1 MSEELLHSLGTATVE
16 TLYMTAVAMALV
28 VLAGLPLGVLLVV
41 TDRGGLWERPLLH
54 RALGT
59 LVNVGRSVPFII
71 LMVAIVPLT
80 RLLVGTTIG
89 TTAAIVPLV
98 VAAIPFMG
106 RVVEQSLRE
115 VEPGLV
121 EAAVAMGAT
130 RRRVI
135 FRVLIPEALPSLVR
149 GTALTV
155 ISLLGYSAMAGA
167 VGGGGLG
174 DLAVKYGYMRFRTD
188 VMLGCL
194 VVLLVLVQAVQW
206 LGDRLAHRFD
216 HTTSRPPRASRVAT
230 LFSRRPRALRPG
242 ETRT

>member
-1 MSEELLHSLGTATVE
+1 MPGELTHSLWVVTLE
-16 TLYMTAVAMALV
+16 TLYMTSVATVLV
-28 VLAGLPLGVLLVV
+28 VLAGLPLGVLLVL
-41 TDRGGLWERPLLH
+41 TDRGGLWERPGLH
-54 RALGT
+54 RVLGT
-59 LVNVGRSVPFII
+59 FVNVGRSVPFII

-106 RVVEQSLRE
+106 RVVEQGLRE
-115 VEPGLV
+115 VDSGLV
-121 EAAVAMGAT
+121 EAAIAMGST
-130 RRRVI
+130 HRRVI
-135 FRVLIPEALPSLVR
+135 VRVLLPEALPSLVR
-149 GTALTV
+149 GTALVV

-194 VVLLVLVQAVQW
+194 AVLLALVQLVQW
-206 LGDRLAHRFD
+206 LGDGVASRFD
-216 HTTSRPPRASRVAT
+216 HTSPH
-230 LFSRRPRALRPG
+230 SRRAHD
-242 ETRT
+242 

>member
-1 MSEELLHSLGTATVE
+1 MASALWGQLWVATLE
-16 TLYMTAVAMALV
+16 TLYMTAVAAGLV
-28 VLAGLPLGVLLVV
+28 LVLGLPLGVLLVA
-41 TDRGGLWERPLLH
+41 TDRGGLWPRPHLH
-54 RALGT
+54 RVLGT

-106 RVVEQSLRE
+106 RVVEQALRE

-121 EAAVAMGAT
+121 EAALAMGAT
-130 RRRVI
+130 RRQVVL
-135 FRVLIPEALPSLVR
+135 RVLIPEALPSLVR
-149 GTALTV
+149 GTALMV

-188 VMLGCL
+188 VMIGCL
-194 VVLLVLVQAVQW
+194 VVLLVLVQGLQW
-206 LGDRLAHRFD
+206 LGDRLARRFD
-216 HTTSRPPRASRVAT
+216 HAGARTSDTSHP
-230 LFSRRPRALRPG
+230 
-242 ETRT
+242 

>member
-1 MSEELLHSLGTATVE
+1 MPSELVASLWIATVE
-16 TLYMTAVAMALV
+16 TLYMASVSAILV
-28 VLAGLPLGVLLVV
+28 VLAGLPLGVLLVI
-41 TDRGGLWERPLLH
+41 TDRGGLWERPLLN
-54 RALGT
+54 RSLGT

-115 VEPGLV
+115 VDPGLL
-121 EAAVAMGAT
+121 EAAVAMGST
-130 RRRVI
+130 HRQVI
-135 FRVLIPEALPSLVR
+135 LRVLLPEALPSLVR
-149 GTALTV
+149 GTALMV
-155 ISLLGYSAMAGA
+155 ISVLGYSAMAGA

-194 VVLLVLVQAVQW
+194 VVLLVLVQGVQL
-206 LGDRLAHRFD
+206 LGDRLASRLD
-216 HTTSRPPRASRVAT
+216 RTSPRGAGARD
-230 LFSRRPRALRPG
+230 
-242 ETRT
+242 

>member
-1 MSEELLHSLGTATVE
+1 MSSELLSSLWKATVE
-16 TLYMTAVAMALV
+16 TLYMSSVAAVLV
-28 VLAGLPLGVLLVV
+28 LWVGIPLGVLLAIA
-41 TDRGGLWERPLLH
+41 DRGGLWERPLLH
-54 RALGT
+54 RVLGT

-115 VEPGLV
+115 VDPGLV
-121 EAAVAMGAT
+121 EAAVAMGST
-130 RRRVI
+130 HRQVI
-135 FRVLIPEALPSLVR
+135 LRVLIPEALPSLVR
-149 GTALTV
+149 GTALMI

-194 VVLLVLVQAVQW
+194 VVLLVLVQLVQW
-206 LGDRLAHRFD
+206 LGDRLAARFD
-216 HTTSRPPRASRVAT
+216 RTTFRSSRT
-230 LFSRRPRALRPG
+230 QD
-242 ETRT
+242 

>member
-1 MSEELLHSLGTATVE
+1 MTSELAASLWTATVE
-16 TLYMTAVAMALV
+16 TLYMTSVSAILV
-28 VLAGLPLGVLLVV
+28 LVAGLPLGVLLVI

-98 VAAIPFMG
+98 VAAIPFLG

-115 VEPGLV
+115 VDPGLV
-121 EAAVAMGAT
+121 EAAVAMGST
-130 RRRVI
+130 HRQVI
-135 FRVLIPEALPSLVR
+135 LRVLLPEALPSLVR
-149 GTALTV
+149 GAALMV
-155 ISLLGYSAMAGA
+155 ISLLGTSAMAGA

-194 VVLLVLVQAVQW
+194 VVLLVLVQGVQL
-206 LGDRLAHRFD
+206 LGDRLASRFD
-216 HTTSRPPRASRVAT
+216 RTS
-230 LFSRRPRALRPG
+230 
-242 ETRT
+242 TRGAGARD

>member
-1 MSEELLHSLGTATVE
+1 MDSQLPRLLGVATGE
-16 TLYMTAVAMALV
+16 TLYMTSVAAALV
-28 VLAGLPLGVLLVV
+28 LLAGLPLGVLLVV
-41 TDRGGLWERPLLH
+41 TDRGGLWERPALN
-54 RALGT
+54 RVLGT

-115 VEPGLV
+115 VDAGLV
-121 EAAVAMGAT
+121 EAAIAMGST
-130 RRRVI
+130 HRRIV
-135 FRVLIPEALPSLVR
+135 FHVLIPEALPSLVR
-149 GTALTV
+149 GTALV
-155 ISLLGYSAMAGA
+155 IISLLGYSAMAGA

-194 VVLLVLVQAVQW
+194 VVLLVLVQLVQW
-206 LGDRLAHRFD
+206 LGDALASRFD
-216 HTTSRPPRASRVAT
+216 HTGARSSR
-230 LFSRRPRALRPG
+230 
-242 ETRT
+242 

>member
-1 MSEELLHSLGTATVE
+1 MNDTGELLEALWVATVE
-16 TLYMTAVAMALV
+16 TLYMTSVSAVMVL
-28 VLAGLPLGVLLVV
+28 LAGLPLGVLLVI
-41 TDRGGLWERPLLH
+41 TDRGGLWERPLLS
-54 RALGT
+54 RSLGT

-121 EAAVAMGAT
+121 EAAVAMGST
-130 RRRVI
+130 HRQVI
-135 FRVLIPEALPSLVR
+135 LRVLLPEALPSLVR
-149 GTALTV
+149 GAALMV

-194 VVLLVLVQAVQW
+194 LVLLVLVQAVQ
-206 LGDRLAHRFD
+206 LSGDRLASRFD
-216 HTTSRPPRASRVAT
+216 RAGSGGAGAR
-230 LFSRRPRALRPG
+230 S
-242 ETRT
+242 

>member
-1 MSEELLHSLGTATVE
+1 MSSELLHSLWIATGE
-16 TLYMTAVAMALV
+16 TLYMTALSALF
-28 VLAGLPLGVLLVV
+28 VLLLGLPLGVALVL
-41 TDRGGLWERPLLH
+41 TDRGGLAERPALH
-54 RALGT
+54 RVLGT
-59 LVNVGRSVPFII
+59 GVNVGRSVPFII

-106 RVVEQSLRE
+106 RVVEQALRE
-115 VEPGLV
+115 VEHGLV
-121 EAAVAMGAT
+121 EAALAMGST
-130 RRRVI
+130 RRQVVL
-135 FRVLIPEALPSLVR
+135 RVLLPEALPSLVR
-149 GTALTV
+149 GTALML

-194 VVLLVLVQAVQW
+194 AVLLVLVQAVQW
-206 LGDRLAHRFD
+206 LGDRLAARFD
-216 HTTSRPPRASRVAT
+216 RTLTRASGAND
-230 LFSRRPRALRPG
+230 
-242 ETRT
+242 

>member
-1 MSEELLHSLGTATVE
+1 MNAQLLQPLWVATGE
-16 TLYMTAVAMALV
+16 TLYMTAVAAVLV
-28 VLAGLPLGVLLVV
+28 LLAGLPLGVLLVV
-41 TDRGGLWERPLLH
+41 SDRGGLWERPALN
-54 RALGT
+54 RVLGT

-106 RVVEQSLRE
+106 RIVEQSLRE
-115 VEPGLV
+115 VEHGKV
-121 EAAVAMGAT
+121 EAAVAMGST
-130 RRRVI
+130 NRQVI
-135 FRVLIPEALPSLVR
+135 LRVLVPEALPSLIR
-149 GTALTV
+149 GAALMV

-194 VVLLVLVQAVQW
+194 VVLLVLVQLVQL
-206 LGDRLAHRFD
+206 LGDGLASRFD
-216 HTTSRPPRASRVAT
+216 RTAARAPRAG
-230 LFSRRPRALRPG
+230 L
-242 ETRT
+242 

>member
-1 MSEELLHSLGTATVE
+1 MPSELLASLWVATLE
-16 TLYMTAVAMALV
+16 TLYMAAVAAVLV
-28 VLAGLPLGVLLVV
+28 LLAGLPLGVLLVI
-41 TDRGGLWERPLLH
+41 TDRGGLWERPLLN

-115 VEPGLV
+115 VDPGLV
-121 EAAVAMGAT
+121 EAAVAMGST
-130 RRRVI
+130 QRQVI
-135 FRVLIPEALPSLVR
+135 VRVLLPEALPSLVR
-149 GTALTV
+149 GTALMV

-194 VVLLVLVQAVQW
+194 VVLLVLVQAVQR
-206 LGDRLAHRFD
+206 LGDGLAARFD
-216 HTTSRPPRASRVAT
+216 RT
-230 LFSRRPRALRPG
+230 G
-242 ETRT
+242 TRSAGARD

>member
-1 MSEELLHSLGTATVE
+1 MSDELLQSLWVATVE
-16 TLYMTAVAMALV
+16 TLYMTSVAAVLV
-28 VLAGLPLGVLLVV
+28 LLAGLPLGVLLVI
-41 TDRGGLWERPLLH
+41 TDRGGLWERPLLN
-54 RALGT
+54 RVLGT

-115 VEPGLV
+115 VEHGLV
-121 EAAVAMGAT
+121 EAAIAMGST
-130 RRRVI
+130 HRQVI
-135 FRVLIPEALPSLVR
+135 LRVLIPEALPSLIR
-149 GTALTV
+149 GTALMI

-194 VVLLVLVQAVQW
+194 VVLLVLVQLVQFV
-206 LGDRLAHRFD
+206 GDGFAARFN
-216 HTTSRPPRASRVAT
+216 HTASRSV
-230 LFSRRPRALRPG
+230 RARD
-242 ETRT
+242 

>member
-1 MSEELLHSLGTATVE
+1 MSSELLNSLWVATGE
-16 TLYMTAVAMALV
+16 TLYMTSVAAVLV
-28 VLAGLPLGVLLVV
+28 LLAGLPLGVLLAIA
-41 TDRGGLWERPLLH
+41 DEGGLWPRPALH
-54 RALGT
+54 RAVGV

-80 RLLVGTTIG
+80 RLLAGTTIG

-106 RVVEQSLRE
+106 RVVEQALRE
-115 VEPGLV
+115 VDSGKI
-121 EAAVAMGAT
+121 EAAVAMGSTHAQ
-130 RRRVI
+130 VI
-135 FRVLIPEALPSLVR
+135 LRVLIPEARASLIR
-149 GTALTV
+149 GLALMI

-194 VVLLVLVQAVQW
+194 VVLLVLVQLVQW
-206 LGDRLAHRFD
+206 LGDRLAARFER
-216 HTTSRPPRASRVAT
+216 TSS
-230 LFSRRPRALRPG
+230 
-242 ETRT
+242 

>member
-1 MSEELLHSLGTATVE
+1 MTSELAASLWTATVE
-16 TLYMTAVAMALV
+16 TLYMASVSAILV
-28 VLAGLPLGVLLVV
+28 LVAGLPLGVLLVI

-98 VAAIPFMG
+98 VAAIPFLG

-115 VEPGLV
+115 VDPGLV
-121 EAAVAMGAT
+121 EAAVAMGST
-130 RRRVI
+130 HRQVI
-135 FRVLIPEALPSLVR
+135 LRVLLPEALPSLVR
-149 GTALTV
+149 GAALMV
-155 ISLLGYSAMAGA
+155 ISLLGTSAMAGA

-194 VVLLVLVQAVQW
+194 VVLLVLVQGVQL
-206 LGDRLAHRFD
+206 LGDRLASRFD
-216 HTTSRPPRASRVAT
+216 RTS
-230 LFSRRPRALRPG
+230 
-242 ETRT
+242 TRGAGARD

>member
-1 MSEELLHSLGTATVE
+1 MSSELLHSLWVATGE
-16 TLYMTAVAMALV
+16 TLYMTALSALF
-28 VLAGLPLGVLLVV
+28 VLLLGLPLGVALVL
-41 TDRGGLWERPLLH
+41 TDRGGLAERPALH
-54 RALGT
+54 RVLGT
-59 LVNVGRSVPFII
+59 GVNVGRSVPFII

-106 RVVEQSLRE
+106 RVVEQALRE
-115 VEPGLV
+115 VEHGLV
-121 EAAVAMGAT
+121 EAALAMGST
-130 RRRVI
+130 RRQVVL
-135 FRVLIPEALPSLVR
+135 RVLLPEALPSLVR
-149 GTALTV
+149 GTALML

-194 VVLLVLVQAVQW
+194 GVLLVLVQAVQL
-206 LGDRLAHRFD
+206 LGDRLAARFD
-216 HTTSRPPRASRVAT
+216 RTLTRASGAND
-230 LFSRRPRALRPG
+230 
-242 ETRT
+242 

>member
-1 MSEELLHSLGTATVE
+1 MSEELLRQLWVATLE
-16 TLYMTAVAMALV
+16 TLYMTSAAAVLV
-28 VLAGLPLGVLLVV
+28 LVGGLPLGVLLVV
-41 TDRGGLWERPLLH
+41 TDRGGLWERPVLA
-54 RALGT
+54 RVLGV

-98 VAAIPFMG
+98 VAAVPFMG

-115 VEPGLV
+115 VDPGLV
-121 EAAVAMGAT
+121 EAALAMGST

-135 FRVLIPEALPSLVR
+135 FRVLIPEALPSLIR
-149 GTALTV
+149 GVALMV

-194 VVLLVLVQAVQW
+194 VVLLVLVQLVQFV
-206 LGDRLAHRFD
+206 GDGLAAHFNRAA
-216 HTTSRPPRASRVAT
+216 PRAGGWSLLRRAT
-230 LFSRRPRALRPG
+230 RRLPW
-242 ETRT
+242 RTP

>member
-1 MSEELLHSLGTATVE
+1 MSSELLRSLWVATGE
-16 TLYMTAVAMALV
+16 TLYMTSVAAVLV
-28 VLAGLPLGVLLVV
+28 LLAGLPLGVLLVI
-41 TDRGGLWERPLLH
+41 TDRGGLWERPALH
-54 RALGT
+54 RVLGT

-98 VAAIPFMG
+98 VAAIPFRG
-106 RVVEQSLRE
+106 RVVEQGLRE
-115 VEPGLV
+115 VDSGLV

-135 FRVLIPEALPSLVR
+135 LGVLIPEALPSLVR
-149 GTALTV
+149 GTALMV

-194 VVLLVLVQAVQW
+194 VVLLVLVQLVQW
-206 LGDRLAHRFD
+206 LGDGL
-216 HTTSRPPRASRVAT
+216 ASR
-230 LFSRRPRALRPG
+230 FERAAS
-242 ETRT
+242 

>member
-1 MSEELLHSLGTATVE
+1 MPSELVASLWTATVE
-16 TLYMTAVAMALV
+16 TLYMASVSAILV
-28 VLAGLPLGVLLVV
+28 LLAGLPLGVLLVI
-41 TDRGGLWERPLLH
+41 TDRGGLWARPLLN
-54 RALGT
+54 RSLGT

-115 VEPGLV
+115 VDPGLV
-121 EAAVAMGAT
+121 EAAVAMGST
-130 RRRVI
+130 HRQVI
-135 FRVLIPEALPSLVR
+135 LRVLLPEALPSLVR
-149 GTALTV
+149 GAALMV

-194 VVLLVLVQAVQW
+194 VVLLALVQGVQL
-206 LGDRLAHRFD
+206 LGDRLASRFD
-216 HTTSRPPRASRVAT
+216 RT
-230 LFSRRPRALRPG
+230 G
-242 ETRT
+242 TRDAGARD

>member
-1 MSEELLHSLGTATVE
+1 MSSELLSSLWKATVE
-16 TLYMTAVAMALV
+16 TLYMSSVAAVLV
-28 VLAGLPLGVLLVV
+28 LWVGIPLGVLLAIA
-41 TDRGGLWERPLLH
+41 DRGGLWERPLLH
-54 RALGT
+54 RVLGT

-115 VEPGLV
+115 VDPGLV
-121 EAAVAMGAT
+121 EAAVAMGST
-130 RRRVI
+130 PRQVI
-135 FRVLIPEALPSLVR
+135 LRVLIPEALPSLVR
-149 GTALTV
+149 GTALMI

-194 VVLLVLVQAVQW
+194 VVLLVLVQLVQW
-206 LGDRLAHRFD
+206 LGDRLAARFD
-216 HTTSRPPRASRVAT
+216 RTTFRSSRT
-230 LFSRRPRALRPG
+230 QD
-242 ETRT
+242 

>member
-1 MSEELLHSLGTATVE
+1 MTSELAASLWTATVE
-16 TLYMTAVAMALV
+16 TLYMTSVSAILV
-28 VLAGLPLGVLLVV
+28 LAAGLPLGVLLVI
-41 TDRGGLWERPLLH
+41 TDRGGLWERPLLQ

-98 VAAIPFMG
+98 VAAIPFLG

-115 VEPGLV
+115 VDPGLV
-121 EAAVAMGAT
+121 EAAVAMGST
-130 RRRVI
+130 HRQVI
-135 FRVLIPEALPSLVR
+135 LRVLLPEALPSLVR
-149 GTALTV
+149 GAALMV
-155 ISLLGYSAMAGA
+155 ISLLGTSAMAGA

-194 VVLLVLVQAVQW
+194 VVLLVLVQGVQL
-206 LGDRLAHRFD
+206 LGDRLASRFD
-216 HTTSRPPRASRVAT
+216 RTS
-230 LFSRRPRALRPG
+230 
-242 ETRT
+242 TRGAGARD

>member
-1 MSEELLHSLGTATVE
+1 MNAQLLQSLWVATGE
-16 TLYMTAVAMALV
+16 TLYMTAVAAVLV
-28 VLAGLPLGVLLVV
+28 LLAGLPLGVLLVV
-41 TDRGGLWERPLLH
+41 SDRGGLWEQPALNRV
-54 RALGT
+54 LGT

-106 RVVEQSLRE
+106 RIVEQSLRE
-115 VEPGLV
+115 VEHGKV
-121 EAAVAMGAT
+121 EAAVAMGST
-130 RRRVI
+130 NRQVI
-135 FRVLIPEALPSLVR
+135 LRVLVPEALPSLIR
-149 GTALTV
+149 GAALMV

-194 VVLLVLVQAVQW
+194 VVLLVLVQLVQL
-206 LGDRLAHRFD
+206 LGDGLASRFD
-216 HTTSRPPRASRVAT
+216 RTAARASRA
-230 LFSRRPRALRPG
+230 G
-242 ETRT
+242 H

>member
-1 MSEELLHSLGTATVE
+1 MPSALVESLWVATVE
-16 TLYMTAVAMALV
+16 TLYMASVSAVLV
-28 VLAGLPLGVLLVV
+28 LVAGLPLGVLLVI
-41 TDRGGLWERPLLH
+41 TDRGGLWERPLLN

-115 VEPGLV
+115 VDPGLV
-121 EAAVAMGAT
+121 EAAVAMGST
-130 RRRVI
+130 HRQVVV
-135 FRVLIPEALPSLVR
+135 RVLLPEALPSLVR

-194 VVLLVLVQAVQW
+194 VVLLVLVQAVQR
-206 LGDRLAHRFD
+206 LGDRLAARFD
-216 HTTSRPPRASRVAT
+216 RTS
-230 LFSRRPRALRPG
+230 
-242 ETRT
+242 TRSAGGRD

>member
-1 MSEELLHSLGTATVE
+1 MPGEQLAQALWVATLE
-16 TLYMTAVAMALV
+16 TLYMTSVATVLV
-28 VLAGLPLGVLLVV
+28 VALGLPLGVLLVL
-41 TDRGGLWERPLLH
+41 TDRGGLWERPALN
-54 RALGT
+54 RVLGT

-106 RVVEQSLRE
+106 RVVEQGLRE
-115 VEPGLV
+115 VDGGLV
-121 EAAVAMGAT
+121 EAAIAMGST
-130 RRRVI
+130 HRRVI
-135 FRVLIPEALPSLVR
+135 FRVLLPEALPSLVR
-149 GTALTV
+149 GSALV
-155 ISLLGYSAMAGA
+155 IISLLGYSAMAGA

-194 VVLLVLVQAVQW
+194 AVLLALVQLVQW
-206 LGDRLAHRFD
+206 MGDGLASRFD
-216 HTTSRPPRASRVAT
+216 HTTQRPSRAHD
-230 LFSRRPRALRPG
+230 
-242 ETRT
+242 

>member
-1 MSEELLHSLGTATVE
+1 MDSQLPRLLGVATGE
-16 TLYMTAVAMALV
+16 TLYMTSVAAALV
-28 VLAGLPLGVLLVV
+28 LLAGLPLGVLLVV
-41 TDRGGLWERPLLH
+41 TDRGGLWERPALN
-54 RALGT
+54 RVLGT

-115 VEPGLV
+115 VDAGLV
-121 EAAVAMGAT
+121 EAAIAMGST
-130 RRRVI
+130 HRRIV
-135 FRVLIPEALPSLVR
+135 FHVLIPEALPSLVR
-149 GTALTV
+149 GTALV
-155 ISLLGYSAMAGA
+155 IISLLGYSAMAGA

-194 VVLLVLVQAVQW
+194 VVLLVLVQLVQW
-206 LGDRLAHRFD
+206 LGDTLASRFD
-216 HTTSRPPRASRVAT
+216 HTGARSSR
-230 LFSRRPRALRPG
+230 
-242 ETRT
+242 

>member
-1 MSEELLHSLGTATVE
+1 MPSELVASLWTATVE
-16 TLYMTAVAMALV
+16 TLYMASVSAILV
-28 VLAGLPLGVLLVV
+28 LLAGLPLGVLLVI
-41 TDRGGLWERPLLH
+41 TDRGGLWERPLLN
-54 RALGT
+54 RLLGT
-59 LVNVGRSVPFII
+59 LVNVARSVPFII

-106 RVVEQSLRE
+106 RVVEQGLRE
-115 VEPGLV
+115 VDPGLV
-121 EAAVAMGAT
+121 EAAVAMGST
-130 RRRVI
+130 HRQVI
-135 FRVLIPEALPSLVR
+135 LRVLLPEALPSLVR
-149 GTALTV
+149 GAALMV

-194 VVLLVLVQAVQW
+194 VVLLVLVQAVQL
-206 LGDRLAHRFD
+206 LGDRLASRFD
-216 HTTSRPPRASRVAT
+216 RTS
-230 LFSRRPRALRPG
+230 
-242 ETRT
+242 TRGAGARD

>member
-1 MSEELLHSLGTATVE
+1 MSDELLHSLWVATGE
-16 TLYMTAVAMALV
+16 TLYMTSVAAVLV
-28 VLAGLPLGVLLVV
+28 LLAGLPLGVLLVV
-41 TDRGGLWERPLLH
+41 TDRGGLWERPMLN
-54 RALGT
+54 RGLGT

-121 EAAVAMGAT
+121 EAAVAMGST
-130 RRRVI
+130 HSRII
-135 FRVLIPEALPSLVR
+135 FRVLIPEALPSLIR
-149 GTALTV
+149 GQALV
-155 ISLLGYSAMAGA
+155 IISLLGYSAMAGA

-194 VVLLVLVQAVQW
+194 VVLLVLVQLVQ
-206 LGDRLAHRFD
+206 LIGDGFAARFD
-216 HTTSRPPRASRVAT
+216 HTASRSAR
-230 LFSRRPRALRPG
+230 SRD
-242 ETRT
+242 

>member
-1 MSEELLHSLGTATVE
+1 MPSELLGSLWVATVE
-16 TLYMTAVAMALV
+16 TLYMASVSAILV
-28 VLAGLPLGVLLVV
+28 LLAGLPLGVLLVI
-41 TDRGGLWERPLLH
+41 TDEGGLWERPLLN
-54 RALGT
+54 RSLGT

-80 RLLVGTTIG
+80 RLIVGTTIG

-106 RVVEQSLRE
+106 RVVEQGLRE
-115 VEPGLV
+115 VDPGLV
-121 EAAVAMGAT
+121 EAAVAMGST
-130 RRRVI
+130 HRQVI
-135 FRVLIPEALPSLVR
+135 LRVLLPEALPSLVR
-149 GTALTV
+149 GTALMV

-194 VVLLVLVQAVQW
+194 VVLLVLVQAVQL
-206 LGDRLAHRFD
+206 LGDRLAARFD
-216 HTTSRPPRASRVAT
+216 RAS
-230 LFSRRPRALRPG
+230 SRGADARD
-242 ETRT
+242 

>member
-1 MSEELLHSLGTATVE
+1 MPSELVASLWTATVE
-16 TLYMTAVAMALV
+16 TLYMTAVSAVLV
-28 VLAGLPLGVLLVV
+28 VLAGLPLGVLLVI

-115 VEPGLV
+115 VDPGLV
-121 EAAVAMGAT
+121 EAAVAMGST
-130 RRRVI
+130 HRQVI
-135 FRVLIPEALPSLVR
+135 LRVLLPEALPSLVR
-149 GTALTV
+149 GAALMV
-155 ISLLGYSAMAGA
+155 INLLGYSAMAGA

-194 VVLLVLVQAVQW
+194 VVLLGLVQGVQL
-206 LGDRLAHRFD
+206 LGDRLAARFD
-216 HTTSRPPRASRVAT
+216 RTN
-230 LFSRRPRALRPG
+230 
-242 ETRT
+242 TRSAGARD